1 MFDSTD
7 KYASLTIEEGITL
20 KDLKF
25 FLECIEYEYDKD
37 TPVRLVTKR
46 GDICNS
52 EPLKSITIT
61 KKNKTLNL
69 YDYV

>member
-7 KYASLTIEEGITL
+7 KYASLKIEEGITL

-25 FLECIEYEYDKD
+25 FLECIEHEYDEN
-37 TPVRLVTKR
+37 TPIHLITKR
-46 GDICNS
+46 DNVCNS
-52 EPLKSITIT
+52 ESLKSITIT
-61 KKNKTLNL
+61 KTNKILNL